1 MRAVDWLPYQ
11 RKTFNTPAFPGYISG
26 HSTFSRS
33 AAEVL
38 TAITGTPFFPG
49 GLASFTANANA
60 YLVFERGP
68 TQTTTLQWATYYD
81 AADLAGQSRRWGGI
95 HVRED
100 DYKGRIIGSQS
111 GKQVWKLAQRYW
123 DGSILTEDVSPTLGF
138 QPGGGVVI
146 KAPCRRGLYYHLEGT
161 TDLTNWTVIG
171 SEILATDSVIKFSD
185 PSANGTPKFYRVVWV
200 AK

>member
-1 MRAVDWLPYQ
+1 M
-11 RKTFNTPAFPGYISG
+11 
-26 HSTFSRS
+26 
-33 AAEVL
+33 L